1 MLVLPIM
8 MVGMAQF
15 STSGLLHRPTRI
27 EVSRDSLVSNLLAIR
42 NRANGAKVMAVVKAN
57 GFGHGMVPVAS
68 TLEEAGIDWFGVAYI
83 EEAIELRNAGIMTP
97 ILVFGGVMQEQLD
110 LYLQYGVDVTASS
123 VSKLEQIEQ
132 SAIRCGKRARVH
144 LKIDTGLERI
154 GVHHYSSQ
162 PLFESALRSS
172 HCDIVGVYSHFADL
186 NSSDKSLAKVQ
197 LERFME
203 SLRFFEDRAHAPF
216 LRHIANSSAVLEFEE
231 SFLDMIRP
239 GLLLYGVLPHTAP
252 SITLDLAPAL
262 SLKSHVVYFK
272 VVKKGAGVSYGHSW
286 HAPHDT
292 RIVTVPLGYGDG
304 YLRAL
309 SNKGFALV
317 GGERRAIV
325 GKICMDQLMVDL
337 TPTGEAYNGD
347 EVVLIGS
354 QKNHAITVNDIA
366 SILETT
372 PHEILVSLNQRIP
385 RILV

>member
-1 MLVLPIM
+1 
-8 MVGMAQF
+8 
-15 STSGLLHRPTRI
+15 
-27 EVSRDSLVSNLLAIR
+27 
-42 NRANGAKVMAVVKAN
+42 
-57 GFGHGMVPVAS
+57 
-68 TLEEAGIDWFGVAYI
+68 
-83 EEAIELRNAGIMTP
+83 
-97 ILVFGGVMQEQLD
+97 
-110 LYLQYGVDVTASS
+110 
-123 VSKLEQIEQ
+123 
-132 SAIRCGKRARVH
+132 
-144 LKIDTGLERI
+144 
-154 GVHHYSSQ
+154 
-162 PLFESALRSS
+162 
-172 HCDIVGVYSHFADL
+172 
-186 NSSDKSLAKVQ
+186 
-197 LERFME
+197 
-203 SLRFFEDRAHAPF
+203 
-216 LRHIANSSAVLEFEE
+216 
-231 SFLDMIRP
+231 MIRP

-272 VVKKGAGVSYGHSW
+272 VVKKWAGVSYGHSW